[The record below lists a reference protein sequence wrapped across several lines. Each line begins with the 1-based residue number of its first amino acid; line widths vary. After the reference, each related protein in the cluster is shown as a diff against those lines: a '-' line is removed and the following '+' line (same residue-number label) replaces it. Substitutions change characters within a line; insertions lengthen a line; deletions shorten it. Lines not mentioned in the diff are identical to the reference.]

1 MANPLL
7 TRHVLLHRLRFHHN
21 YRSLTVA
28 APYRLWCNAATPTTN
43 DLDYKEDEPIVVL
56 TKDILHSSRSI
67 VITNFN
73 TQELMAAVSTSPIGN
88 VFEDTLEISTQL
100 MQKDLSERFLSVGV
114 FEKYVII
121 DWDIKL
127 LCQMFQTY

>member
-56 TKDILHSSRSI
+56 TKDILHSSS
-67 VITNFN
+67 
-73 TQELMAAVSTSPIGN
+73 AVDRHHQFQHSRCLFVVRTDGSCIDFSYRKCLRGYIRDKYPAHA
-88 VFEDTLEISTQL
+88 
-100 MQKDLSERFLSVGV
+100 ERFIRALFKRGS
-114 FEKYVII
+114 I
-121 DWDIKL
+121 
-127 LCQMFQTY
+127 